1 MLLNERSRHSM
12 TICIMANDGT
22 KLMPTTNI
30 KKVRKLLKSNRA
42 KIICHHPFTIQLLY
56 QTAETNVQPIE
67 IGMDAGYQTI
77 GISIKSAKHEFVSA
91 EYELLKDEVERHNDC
106 CKYRKVRRN
115 RLRYR
120 AKRFKNRTANKKEG
134 WLAPSI
140 GNKLNQH
147 IMLISRYMKYMPIT
161 NLTIETAQFDT
172 QLVEAMESGIA
183 EFSGKDYQHGRRY
196 GFDTLREAVFAR
208 DNHTCQICKKS
219 IFDKKKKVI
228 NRTHHLGYLIGDRSN
243 RMNNLLTVCT
253 NCHTPRN
260 HKEGGALYNLKP
272 KLHHYKG
279 MAFMNSVKWQL
290 YNKLKEEY
298 PELQIKA
305 TNGVITKRVRKDRNI
320 QKTHANDAYCI
331 GCFYPMHRTPTV
343 YYKKKRRNNRVLS
356 KFYDA
361 KYIDIRDN
369 SIKKGNEIGCNRTNR
384 REPRNNLNN
393 ERMFRG
399 CKISKG
405 RYSIRT
411 RRYSL
416 QPYDLVQYNDK
427 KYQVKGIQNN
437 GDYIGLI
444 TNGKPLV
451 IATKK
456 VLPIYHCNGWAI
468 TKN

>member
-1 MLLNERSRHSM
+1 
-12 TICIMANDGT
+12 
-22 KLMPTTNI
+22 
-30 KKVRKLLKSNRA
+30 
-42 KIICHHPFTIQLLY
+42 
-56 QTAETNVQPIE
+56 
-67 IGMDAGYQTI
+67 
-77 GISIKSAKHEFVSA
+77 
-91 EYELLKDEVERHNDC
+91 
-106 CKYRKVRRN
+106 
-115 RLRYR
+115 
-120 AKRFKNRTANKKEG
+120 
-134 WLAPSI
+134 
-140 GNKLNQH
+140 
-147 IMLISRYMKYMPIT
+147 MPIT

-172 QLVEAMESGIA
+172 QLVEALENSIV

-219 IFDKKKKVI
+219 IFDKNKKVI
-228 NRTHHLGYLIGDRSN
+228 IRTHHLGYLIGDRSN

-279 MAFMNSVKWQL
+279 MAFMNNVKWQL

-305 TNGVITKRVRKDRNI
+305 TNGVITKRVRNDRNI

-331 GCFYPMHRTPTV
+331 GCFYPVHRANTLH
-343 YYKKKRRNNRVLS
+343 YKKKRRNNRVLS

-384 REPRNNLNN
+384 REARNNPNN
-393 ERMFRG
+393 ERILRG

-416 QPYDLVQYNDK
+416 QPYDVVQYNGN

-456 VLPIYHCNGWAI
+456 VLPIYHCGGWAI
-468 TKN
+468 TKKQKEDEHISPKAIAVYPTT

>member
-1 MLLNERSRHSM
+1 M
-12 TICIMANDGT
+12 
-22 KLMPTTNI
+22 
-30 KKVRKLLKSNRA
+30 NRYL
-42 KIICHHPFTIQLLY
+42 Q
-56 QTAETNVQPIE
+56 
-67 IGMDAGYQTI
+67 
-77 GISIKSAKHEFVSA
+77 
-91 EYELLKDEVERHNDC
+91 
-106 CKYRKVRRN
+106 
-115 RLRYR
+115 
-120 AKRFKNRTANKKEG
+120 
-134 WLAPSI
+134 
-140 GNKLNQH
+140 
-147 IMLISRYMKYMPIT
+147 YMPIT

-172 QLVEAMESGIA
+172 QLVEAMENSIV

-219 IFDKKKKVI
+219 IFDKNKKVI
-228 NRTHHLGYLIGDRSN
+228 IRTHHLGYLIGDRSN

-305 TNGVITKRVRKDRNI
+305 TNGVITKRVRNDRNI

-331 GCFYPMHRTPTV
+331 GCFYPMHRTPIV

-369 SIKKGNEIGCNRTNR
+369 SIKKGNEIGYNRTNR
-384 REPRNNLNN
+384 REPRNNPNN
-393 ERMFRG
+393 ERIFRG

-416 QPYDLVQYNDK
+416 QPYDLVQYNGN

-456 VLPIYHCNGWAI
+456 VLPIYHCGGWAI

>member
-1 MLLNERSRHSM
+1 
-12 TICIMANDGT
+12 MANDGT

-67 IGMDAGYQTI
+67 LGMDAGYQTI
-77 GISIKSAKHEFVSA
+77 GISIKSEKHEFVSA
-91 EYELLKDEVERHNDC
+91 EYELLKDEVEHHHD
-106 CKYRKVRRN
+106 KMMYRKTRRN

-120 AKRFKNRTANKKEG
+120 APRFKNRRSTKKDG

-140 GNKLNQH
+140 RNKVHQH
-147 IMLISRYMKYMPIT
+147 LRLVNRYMQYMPIVSI
-161 NLTIETAQFDT
+161 TIETAQFDT
-172 QLVEAMESGIA
+172 QLVETMENGVV

-196 GFDTLREAVFAR
+196 LFDTLREAVFAR
-208 DNHTCQICKKS
+208 DNYTCQICKKS
-219 IFDKKKKVI
+219 AIRDKLI
-228 NRTHHLGYLIGDRSN
+228 LETHHIGYRRNDRSD
-243 RMNNLLTVCT
+243 RMNNLLSVCIK
-253 NCHTPRN
+253 CHTPRN
-260 HKEGGALYNLKP
+260 HKEGGKLYDLKP
-272 KLHHYKG
+272 KLHKYSG
-279 MAFMNSVKWQL
+279 MAFMNNVKWKI
-290 YNKLKEEY
+290 YNNLKETY
-298 PELQIKA
+298 PTINIHL
-305 TNGVITKRVRKDRNI
+305 TNGVITKRARKDRNI

-331 GCFYPMHRTPTV
+331 GCFYPAHRSNTL
-343 YYKKKRRNNRVLS
+343 YYKKKRRNNRILS

-361 KYIDIRDN
+361 KYIDIRDG
-369 SIKKGNEIGCNRTNR
+369 SIKSGQQLSTNRTDR
-384 REPRNNLNN
+384 SVPKNNPNN
-393 ERMFRG
+393 ERIFRG

-416 QPYDLVQYNDK
+416 QPYDLVQYNGQ

-451 IATKK
+451 IKTTK
-456 VLPIYHCNGWAI
+456 VIPIYHSNGWVQI
-468 TKN
+468 KKLQD

>member
-1 MLLNERSRHSM
+1 M

-67 IGMDAGYQTI
+67 LGMDAGYQTI
-77 GISIKSAKHEFVSA
+77 GISIKSEKHEFVSA
-91 EYELLKDEVERHNDC
+91 EYELLKGEVEHHNDQR
-106 CKYRKVRRN
+106 KYRRTRRN

-140 GNKLNQH
+140 RNKLNQH

-172 QLVEAMESGIA
+172 QLVEVMESGIA
-183 EFSGKDYQHGRRY
+183 EFSGKDYQHGQRY

-219 IFDKKKKVI
+219 IFDKNKKVI
-228 NRTHHLGYLIGDRSN
+228 IRTHHLGYLIGDRSN
-243 RMNNLLTVCT
+243 RMNNLLTVFT

-260 HKEGGALYNLKP
+260 HKEGGVLYNLKP
-272 KLHHYKG
+272 KLHHYTG

-331 GCFYPMHRTPTV
+331 GCFYPAHRANTLH
-343 YYKKKRRNNRVLS
+343 YKKKRRNNRVLS
-356 KFYDA
+356 RFYDA

-384 REPRNNLNN
+384 REPRNNPNN
-393 ERMFRG
+393 ERIFRG

-416 QPYDLVQYNDK
+416 QPYDLVQYNGN
-427 KYQVKGIQNN
+427 KYQVKGVQNN
-437 GDYIGLI
+437 GNYIALFDDK
-444 TNGKPLV
+444 KPLV
-451 IATKK
+451 IAIKK
-456 VLPIYHCNGWAI
+456 VLPIYHCGGWAI

>member
-1 MLLNERSRHSM
+1 M

-56 QTAETNVQPIE
+56 QTAETNIQPIE

-91 EYELLKDEVERHNDC
+91 EYELLKDEVEHHNDQR
-106 CKYRKVRRN
+106 KYRRTRRN

-134 WLAPSI
+134 WFAPSI
-140 GNKLNQH
+140 RNKLNQH
-147 IMLISRYMKYMPIT
+147 IMLISRYMKCMPIT

-172 QLVEAMESGIA
+172 QLVEAMENGIV
-183 EFSGKDYQHGRRY
+183 EFGGKDYQHGKRY

-219 IFDKKKKVI
+219 IFDKNKKVI
-228 NRTHHLGYLIGDRSN
+228 IRTHHLGYLIGDRSN

-260 HKEGGALYNLKP
+260 HKKGGALYNLKP

-279 MAFMNSVKWQL
+279 MAFMNSVKRQL
-290 YNKLKEEY
+290 HNKLKEEY
-298 PELQIKA
+298 PKLQIKA

-384 REPRNNLNN
+384 REPRNNPNN

-405 RYSIRT
+405 RCSIRT
-411 RRYSL
+411 KRYEF
-416 QPYDLVQYNDK
+416 QPNDIVIYNKKKCSVVGTHNKGNSVQLLINNK
-427 KYQVKGIQNN
+427 KKGVSPKVLKHL
-437 GDYIGLI
+437 YH
-444 TNGKPLV
+444 TNGWTL
-451 IATKK
+451 
-456 VLPIYHCNGWAI
+456 LPKEIRKEKQA
-468 TKN
+468 